1 MIKIMCE
8 QLEIWHN
15 IIMYVHTMSYILISG
30 KWYATVTMIRQGFA
44 YIIVQVRIKCNCNL
58 CAHCCWTWQ
67 IDFVRT
73 VADKWYMAHMNHLLC
88 VPHNS
93 KICRGFLNNKLNAS

>member
-1 MIKIMCE
+1 MLLEFQVASHQQLQYVAYQLMFVILRLMIKIMCE

-44 YIIVQVRIKCNCNL
+44 Y
-58 CAHCCWTWQ
+58 
-67 IDFVRT
+67 
-73 VADKWYMAHMNHLLC
+73 
-88 VPHNS
+88 NS
-93 KICRGFLNNKLNAS
+93 TGPYKM